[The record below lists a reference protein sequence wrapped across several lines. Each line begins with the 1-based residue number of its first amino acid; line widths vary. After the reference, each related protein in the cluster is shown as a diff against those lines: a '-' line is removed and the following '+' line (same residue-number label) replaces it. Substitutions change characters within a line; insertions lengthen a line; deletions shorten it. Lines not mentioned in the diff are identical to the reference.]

1 MNLYELCVKIGAD
14 VTDVNKGIDETEK
27 KTSGLGE
34 KIKNGLAA
42 VGKAAVV
49 GVTAAATAIG
59 TIGTK
64 AIQAYA
70 DYEQLVGGVET
81 LFGAGGQSV
90 EEYAASV
97 GKSVDEVKR
106 AYNDLITAQE
116 GVMEDAANAYKT
128 AGMSANEYMETVTSF
143 AAALSANLG
152 GDTMAAAEYARVA
165 VTDMADNANKMGSSM
180 ESIQNAYQ
188 GFAKQNYS
196 MLDNLKLGYGGTAA
210 EMYRLL
216 SNAKEI
222 DETFDAVFSLD
233 EKGHLEANYSDIV
246 QAIHIVQ
253 TEMGITGTTAKE
265 AASTIQGSFGMVKAA
280 WQNLVTGL
288 ADPDQNLGT
297 LVGNFTDSI
306 VVAGNNLI
314 PRIQELLPRIVEA
327 ITTLMV
333 TVSTQLPGILGSVLP
348 SLIEGA
354 SNLVTGLMSALPEI
368 LTVLGDIAPT
378 AIGILVPAIVEL
390 LPEIIQTGIDV
401 VISLVQGI
409 TETLPELIPAA
420 TEAIIKIAET
430 LTDPGNLG
438 NLVDAALE
446 IILALADGIIDA
458 VPRLLE
464 VAPKIITNL
473 ITALIENFPKIIES
487 GVKLVMSLVDGLI
500 KSIPQLTAAVPKL
513 IIGIVQGILDNLP
526 QIIMSGPKII
536 MALIEGLISAIPDLV
551 LAVPTLIKS
560 IVDTFLNYDWGSIGR
575 NIVSGIKNGVLNT
588 WNGLKS
594 GVGTAV
600 NGLVGGV
607 ESILGIASPSK
618 VFARIGGYMAE
629 GLGQGFD
636 REMTGVRKDI
646 EDQMTFGTTSFS
658 VSGAAKSSVGVVNG
672 LLANNQPG
680 GLTQVNLVVDGQTL
694 ARVLFDPLRG
704 EILQRGVSL
713 A

>member
-14 VTDVNKGIDETEK
+14 VTDVNKGIDETGK
-27 KTSGLGE
+27 KMSGLGE

-42 VGKAAVV
+42 AGKAAVV
-49 GVTAAATAIG
+49 GVTAAATAVG
-59 TIGTK
+59 ALGTK
-64 AIQAYA
+64 AVQAYA

-196 MLDNLKLGYGGTAA
+196 MLDNLKLGYGGTAK

-216 SNAKEI
+216 SDAKEI

-288 ADPDQNLGT
+288 ADPDQDLGT
-297 LVGNFTDSI
+297 LVGNLTDSI
-306 VVAGNNLI
+306 VAAGNNLI

-327 ITTLMV
+327 V
-333 TVSTQLPGILGSVLP
+333 TSLVGTASEQLPALLESVLP
-348 SLIEGA
+348 SLIAGA
-354 SNLVTGLMSALPEI
+354 TSLIAGLMAALPAV
-368 LTVLGDIAPT
+368 LAVLGNVAPT
-378 AIGILVPAIVEL
+378 VIGILVPALIDL
-390 LPEIIQTGIDV
+390 LPQIVQTGIDV
-401 VISLVQGI
+401 IVSLVQGI
-409 TETLPELIPAA
+409 SEAMPELIPAA
-420 TEAIIKIAET
+420 TEAILEIADT
-430 LTDPGNLG
+430 LTNPDNIGK
-438 NLVDAALE
+438 LVDAALK
-446 IILALADGIIDA
+446 IILTLADGIIDA

-464 VAPKIITNL
+464 VAPKIIENL
-473 ITALIENFPKIIES
+473 VTALITNFPKIIES
-487 GVKLVMSLVDGLI
+487 GAKLVKSLIDGLI

-513 IIGIVQGILDNLP
+513 IIGIAQGILNNLP

-551 LAVPTLIKS
+551 QAVPTLIKS

-575 NIVSGIKNGVLNT
+575 NIVSGIKNGVSNT

-672 LLANNQPG
+672 LLANNQPS

>member
-14 VTDVNKGIDETEK
+14 VTDVNKGIDETGK
-27 KTSGLGE
+27 KTSDLGE

-42 VGKAAVV
+42 AGKAAVV

-81 LFGAGGQSV
+81 LFKDSQDKV
-90 EEYAASV
+90 MEYA
-97 GKSVDEVKR
+97 
-106 AYNDLITAQE
+106 N
-116 GVMEDAANAYKT
+116 NAYKT
-128 AGMSANEYMETVTSF
+128 AGLSANEYMETVTSF
-143 AAALSANLG
+143 SASLLQSLDGDTSASAEKANL
-152 GDTMAAAEYARVA
+152 AL
-165 VTDMADNANKMGSSM
+165 TDMSDNANKMGTDM
-180 ESIQNAYQ
+180 TSIQNAYQ
-188 GFAKQNYS
+188 GFAKANYT
-196 MLDNLKLGYGGTAA
+196 MLDNLKLGYGGTQA
-210 EMYRLL
+210 EMQRLL
-216 SNAKEI
+216 E
-222 DETFDAVFSLD
+222 DA
-233 EKGHLEANYSDIV
+233 EKISGIKYDISSYADIV
-246 QAIHIVQ
+246 DAIHVVQ

-288 ADPDQNLGT
+288 ADPGQDLGA
-297 LVGNFTDSI
+297 LVGNFTDSV

-314 PRIQELLPRIVEA
+314 PRIQELLPRIVE
-327 ITTLMV
+327 TVTSLV
-333 TVSTQLPGILGSVLP
+333 GTVSEQLPALLESVLP

-354 SNLVTGLMSALPEI
+354 TSLIAGLMAALPSV
-368 LTVLGDIAPT
+368 LAVLGDVAPT
-378 AIGILVPAIVEL
+378 VIGILVPALIDL
-390 LPEIIQTGIDV
+390 LPQIVQTGIDV
-401 VISLVQGI
+401 IVSLVQGI
-409 TETLPELIPAA
+409 SEAMPELIPAA
-420 TEAIIKIAET
+420 TEAILEIVDT
-430 LTDPGNLG
+430 LTNPDNIGK
-438 NLVDAALE
+438 LVDAALK
-446 IILALADGIIDA
+446 IILTLADGIIDA
-458 VPRLLE
+458 VPGLLE

-473 ITALIENFPKIIES
+473 ITALTENFPKIIES
-487 GVKLVMSLVDGLI
+487 GVKLVASLSDGLI
-500 KSIPQLTAAVPKL
+500 KSIPQLTETAPKL

-526 QIIMSGPKII
+526 EIIMSGPKII

-551 LAVPTLIKS
+551 QAVPTLIKS

-575 NIVSGIKNGVLNT
+575 NIVSGIKNGVSNT

-636 REMTGVRKDI
+636 REMLGVRKDI

-680 GLTQVNLVVDGQTL
+680 TPMQINLVLDGQTI
-694 ARVLFDPLRG
+694 ARAIFDPLRG
-704 EILQRGVSL
+704 EIVQRGVSL